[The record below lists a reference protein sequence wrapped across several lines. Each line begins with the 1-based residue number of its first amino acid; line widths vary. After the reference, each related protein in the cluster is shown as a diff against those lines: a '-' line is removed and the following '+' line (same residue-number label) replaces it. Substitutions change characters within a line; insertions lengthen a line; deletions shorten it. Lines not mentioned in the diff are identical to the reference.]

1 MSREPIP
8 LHGASV
14 AASSIDSIN
23 ATSRKSLVRLRFGD
37 GSHAVAKASL
47 VRGLGLADGAA
58 VFPAVRA
65 TLLEQEAELA
75 RAAAMRLAARSERT
89 SDEIERALRGQ
100 GYSPGAIE
108 AAVAGVARVNGV
120 SDERAAVSHVASR
133 TGRRAKSSRMLQQE
147 LRQRGV
153 GDQVAAAAVEGVDD
167 DSNALELA
175 RGLLRQRH
183 HTDFE
188 TFARR
193 TSGFLLR
200 RGYRHGTAL
209 NACRTAWNERDD
221 EAT

>member
-8 LHGASV
+8 LHGAAI
-14 AASSIDSIN
+14 AASSIDGID
-23 ATSRKSLVRLRFGD
+23 ATTRKSLVRLRFGD

-47 VRGLGLADGAA
+47 VRGLGLAEGAA

-75 RAAAMRLAARSERT
+75 TAAAMRLAARSERT
-89 SDEIERALRGQ
+89 ADEIERALRGQ
-100 GYSPGAIE
+100 GFSPGAIE
-108 AAVAGVARVNGV
+108 TAVADVARANGV
-120 SDERAAVSHVASR
+120 SDERAATSHVASR

-153 GDQVAAAAVEGVDD
+153 GEQAAAAAVEEVDD
-167 DSNALELA
+167 DSNAIELA

-183 HTDFE
+183 QTDFE
-188 TFARR
+188 SYARR

-209 NACRTAWNERDD
+209 SACRTAWNEREV